1 MYDPQAQASFN
12 LAELLDL
19 MVVVEIGVLLR
30 PIENPHTVSRA
41 ITRELLNTWPIKA
54 VSNRKVLVALSTMS
68 HAYNGVKA
76 GTKHL
81 ETDYEYCTPQEYD
94 RRRVRSGHRR

>member
-1 MYDPQAQASFN
+1 MYNPQAQASFN

-19 MVVVEIGVLLR
+19 MVIIELGVLLR
-30 PIENPHTVSRA
+30 PVEDPHTVSRQISRA
-41 ITRELLNTWPIKA
+41 LLDTWPIRA
-54 VSNRKVLVALSTMS
+54 VSNRETLVALSTMS

-81 ETDYEYCTPQEYD
+81 ETDYEYCTPQEYV
-94 RRRVRSGHRR
+94 RRRVR